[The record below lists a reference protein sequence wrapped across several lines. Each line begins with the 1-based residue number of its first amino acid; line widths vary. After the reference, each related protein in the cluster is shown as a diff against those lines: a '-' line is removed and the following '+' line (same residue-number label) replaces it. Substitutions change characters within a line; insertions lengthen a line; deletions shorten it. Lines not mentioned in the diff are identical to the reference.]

1 MFRLRLILASL
12 LIVFTGRDV
21 RADIVTFV
29 INGQIGTATH
39 STLGV
44 ANNAAFTF
52 EMQISDTTPDSDPH
66 PFGGTFLGGL
76 TTLTIPAL
84 GLIDAVLVDV
94 TKLNIT
100 DNGASESFA
109 FQSSDFNE
117 VIIAVWTLG
126 QNVIVDPNVFPFFGA
141 GPIAPPDIAASN
153 SPYDILGGTTV
164 AFTGN
169 RTISSIQVFT
179 SGAGSGAQPV
189 PEPSSLAMLGVVG
202 LIGAVRRLRAGRWK
216 PISADLGG

>member
-1 MFRLRLILASL
+1 MIPLRLILAGL
-12 LIVFTGRDV
+12 LVVLTGHNV
-21 RADIVTFV
+21 QADIVTYV
-29 INGQIGTATH
+29 INGEIGTATH

-52 EMQISDTTPDSDPH
+52 EMQISDATPDSDASPL
-66 PFGGTFLGGL
+66 GGTFLGGL
-76 TTLTIPAL
+76 TKLTIPAL

-94 TKLNIT
+94 TKLNVT

-109 FQSSDFNE
+109 FQSSDFSE
-117 VIIAVWTLG
+117 VIFALWTLG

-141 GPIAPPDIAASN
+141 GPIAPPNIASSN

-169 RTISSIQVFT
+169 RTISSVQFFT
-179 SGAGSGAQPV
+179 SGAGGGAQPV
-189 PEPSSLAMLGVVG
+189 PEPSSLAMLGLVGVAGAIRRFRKRVV
-202 LIGAVRRLRAGRWK
+202 
-216 PISADLGG
+216 LG